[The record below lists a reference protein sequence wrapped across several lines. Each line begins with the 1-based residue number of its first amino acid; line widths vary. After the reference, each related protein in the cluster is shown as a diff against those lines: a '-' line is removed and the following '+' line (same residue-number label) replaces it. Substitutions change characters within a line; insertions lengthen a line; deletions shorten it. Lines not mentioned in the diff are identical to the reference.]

1 MRHAVS
7 LPKIFLIM
15 LFCVSGETAHGAVWS
30 IVGLNHVAFAGLD
43 RMRESSGESGCGKM
57 INMLNGSDQTQL
69 MFAAMQNN
77 SHCVGWNK
85 ALTFYGS
92 S

>member
-1 MRHAVS
+1 
-7 LPKIFLIM
+7 
-15 LFCVSGETAHGAVWS
+15 
-30 IVGLNHVAFAGLD
+30 
-43 RMRESSGESGCGKM
+43 MRENGGESECGKM

-85 ALTFYGS
+85 ALTYTDHHDDAEEVFQGRQLGQAS
-92 S
+92 RADA